1 MCGYSIIKKDK
12 YNEKINSLL
21 SHRGVSSAHLETNS
35 WSIDFHSLPLSSFNS
50 NKIQPLKTAKG
61 NYLLLNGEIFNHKE
75 LDNTTKN
82 DLEYLL
88 KLCDKKGDDIT
99 KIEEESVKWDGFWA
113 ITLIKLDKLFFFTDP
128 LGKKQLYH
136 SALGICSE
144 IKPIN
149 DNSLLCKYNKESFG
163 TSQTPFFDI
172 TRALPGVIYCYE
184 YRYQYAYKL
193 SYKDY
198 FKRVIIGKESLY
210 ELLDLAVLNRTIN
223 RIDGVSL
230 LLSSGIDSNIILH
243 HLQKNNIKFEA
254 VTMDNGE
261 LQYTKLIYP
270 EVKQIDE
277 TFTDSDLDNFVMSYE
292 HPIDYGSMI
301 PNYLLFKSC
310 SNSVVITG
318 DGSDELFG
326 GYKRAL
332 ENDTQK
338 FDLFMEIPF
347 YHNIRID
354 RASMHF
360 TKEARSPFLSHS
372 VVKYALSL
380 KREQRTS
387 KKILFDVYK
396 GLIPDICFEN
406 KKQPLRYKNNKE
418 KNIELI
424 NNKFYKL
431 NK

>member
-1 MCGYSIIKKDK
+1 
-12 YNEKINSLL
+12 
-21 SHRGVSSAHLETNS
+21 
-35 WSIDFHSLPLSSFNS
+35 
-50 NKIQPLKTAKG
+50 
-61 NYLLLNGEIFNHKE
+61 
-75 LDNTTKN
+75 
-82 DLEYLL
+82 
-88 KLCDKKGDDIT
+88 
-99 KIEEESVKWDGFWA
+99 
-113 ITLIKLDKLFFFTDP
+113 
-128 LGKKQLYH
+128 
-136 SALGICSE
+136 
-144 IKPIN
+144 
-149 DNSLLCKYNKESFG
+149 
-163 TSQTPFFDI
+163 
-172 TRALPGVIYCYE
+172 
-184 YRYQYAYKL
+184 
-193 SYKDY
+193 
-198 FKRVIIGKESLY
+198 
-210 ELLDLAVLNRTIN
+210 
-223 RIDGVSL
+223 
-230 LLSSGIDSNIILH
+230 
-243 HLQKNNIKFEA
+243 
-254 VTMDNGE
+254 MDNGE

-277 TFTDSDLDNFVMSYE
+277 KFTDLDLDSFVRSYE

-310 SNSVVITG
+310 SNSVVLTG

-332 ENDTQK
+332 ESDTQK

-372 VVKYALSL
+372 VVKYALLL

-387 KKILFDVYK
+387 KKILSDIYR

-418 KNIELI
+418 ENIKLI